1 MRSGSR
7 LALLRLALMG
17 SALMGMASMIV
28 GTSASSRELVP
39 AERRVEPYAAE
50 FPSCFDPAVLEDITT
65 AFAERETRFWR
76 SDLRIRAYERIRPLA
91 YRPWGLDTIPR
102 RFCTATAILSDGVKR
117 QVDYSVRED
126 LGTIGFTFGV
136 EWCVVGLDRNM
147 AYAPACRM
155 ARP

>member
-1 MRSGSR
+1 MRAGAG
-7 LALLRLALMG
+7 LALCCWAALMG
-17 SALMGMASMIV
+17 SA
-28 GTSASSRELVP
+28 SAREIVP
-39 AERRVEPYAAE
+39 AERRVEPFAAE

-76 SDLRIRAYERIRPLA
+76 SDLKIKAYEHIKPLA
-91 YRPWGLDTIPR
+91 YRDWGLDYIPR

-117 QVDYSVRED
+117 RVDYSVRED
-126 LGTIGFTFGV
+126 LGTIGYTFGV

-147 AYAPACRM
+147 AFAPACRM